1 MNENN
6 PKLANVASQSEKL
19 PVKVSVC
26 IVTYNHEKY
35 IKECLESLI
44 TQECDFNFEVIIG
57 EDCSTDN
64 TRAIVQE
71 YVDKYPELV
80 IPVFHKKNIGG
91 NANYFSIHNIAR
103 GEYIAHMD
111 GDDYA
116 LPGKLMAQ
124 VNYLDT
130 HDECNIVWHRVK
142 IEHCITGEVTDDF
155 NANTFVKDVRFYR
168 KDILLIGSIGCHSS
182 KMYRSGYIKF
192 RQTQNKGLDFFE
204 DVEQVGDG
212 YATILED
219 RYGVYRKDVGIST
232 QQKTNQI
239 YLLIL
244 EDFFRIFPEYKYQ
257 IAANAFLIFL
267 TSLKNKRKTWRN
279 AMKIWIKVNP
289 IFMCFNLIK
298 LYPIVKNFRLPSR

>member
-1 MNENN
+1 MEKN
-6 PKLANVASQSEKL
+6 P
-19 PVKVSVC
+19 KVSVC
-26 IVTYNHEKY
+26 VTTYNQENY
-35 IKECLESLI
+35 IRECLQSI
-44 TQECDFNFEVIIG
+44 VDQKTDFDFEVLVSD
-57 EDCSTDN
+57 DCSTDG
-64 TRAIVQE
+64 TAAIVQE
-71 YVDKYPELV
+71 FSDIYPGIV
-80 IPVFHKKNIGG
+80 KPHFHKVNIGAFR
-91 NANYFSIHNIAR
+91 NFLYIHNQAKA
-103 GEYIAHMD
+103 EYVSNID